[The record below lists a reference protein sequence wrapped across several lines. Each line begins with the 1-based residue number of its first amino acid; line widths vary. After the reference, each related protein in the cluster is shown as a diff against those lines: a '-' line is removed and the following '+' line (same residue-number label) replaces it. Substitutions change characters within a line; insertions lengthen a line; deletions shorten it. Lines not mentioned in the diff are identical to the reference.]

1 MRAKQI
7 IIPFIDKLDSLDI
20 AAVSDLLETEVAKH
34 AISHVNWKEKFPY
47 HPLTAFSAAHSN
59 NYIYVDFFTRCNY
72 LRAVNYKNNSP
83 VSQDSCV
90 EFFVRPAVGL
100 GYINFEFNASGILL
114 AQHITDR
121 RRRPGTDDARPL
133 TEEEIAGIRIY
144 HSLPDRVEPEIP
156 EETRYEVGFF
166 LPFELFEKIQHAP
179 IPVSGT
185 VWRGNVY
192 KCGDQTSHP
201 HWASWRPVRRVNFHE
216 PDCFDIL
223 EFE

>member
-20 AAVSDLLETEVAKH
+20 AAVSDLLEAEVAKH

-90 EFFVRPAVGL
+90 EFFLQLPDSEE
-100 GYINFEFNASGILL
+100 YWNFEFNCIGTALAARRTSRSDAEHFSPEKMARIKRYASAGNKPFREMEGLFSWELL
-114 AQHITDR
+114 VAIPFDLVGLDGEHLPEAVAANFYKCAD
-121 RRRPGTDDARPL
+121 GS
-133 TEEEIAGIRIY
+133 
-144 HSLPDRVEPEIP
+144 SLPH
-156 EETRYEVGFF
+156 Y
-166 LPFELFEKIQHAP
+166 LSWSP
-179 IPVSGT
+179 IPVE
-185 VWRGNVY
+185 
-192 KCGDQTSHP
+192 KPDFH
-201 HWASWRPVRRVNFHE
+201 RPEYFGELRFK
-216 PDCFDIL
+216 
-223 EFE
+223 

>member
-1 MRAKQI
+1 MGYLIHRALAA
-7 IIPFIDKLDSLDI
+7 PDLSAGFDSGD
-20 AAVSDLLETEVAKH
+20 
-34 AISHVNWKEKFPY
+34 WKECGTIRVACFRPEGSGHQPETRFKLQY
-47 HPLTAFSAAHSN
+47 DDRGLYGLFS
-59 NYIYVDFFTRCNY
+59 VRDRFVRCVAE
-72 LRAVNYKNNSP
+72 RFQDMVCC
-83 VSQDSCV
+83 DSCV

>member
-1 MRAKQI
+1 MGYLIHQAPVPPSLQAG
-7 IIPFIDKLDSLDI
+7 FDSGD
-20 AAVSDLLETEVAKH
+20 
-34 AISHVNWKEKFPY
+34 WKECGTIRVACFRPEGSGHQPETRFKLQY
-47 HPLTAFSAAHSN
+47 DARGLYGLFS
-59 NYIYVDFFTRCNY
+59 VRDRFVRCVAE
-72 LRAVNYKNNSP
+72 RFQDMVCC
-83 VSQDSCV
+83 DSCV

>member
-1 MRAKQI
+1 MGYLIHRAPVPPSLQAG
-7 IIPFIDKLDSLDI
+7 FDSGD
-20 AAVSDLLETEVAKH
+20 
-34 AISHVNWKEKFPY
+34 WKECGPIRVACFRPEGSGHQPETRFKLQY
-47 HPLTAFSAAHSN
+47 DDRGLYGLFS
-59 NYIYVDFFTRCNY
+59 VRDRFVRCVAE
-72 LRAVNYKNNSP
+72 RFQDMVCC
-83 VSQDSCV
+83 DSCV

-133 TEEEIAGIRIY
+133 TEEEIAGIRIC

>member
-1 MRAKQI
+1 MGYLIHRAPVPPSLQAG
-7 IIPFIDKLDSLDI
+7 FDSGD
-20 AAVSDLLETEVAKH
+20 
-34 AISHVNWKEKFPY
+34 WKECGTIRVACFRPEGSGHQPETRFKLQY
-47 HPLTAFSAAHSN
+47 DDRGLYGLFS
-59 NYIYVDFFTRCNY
+59 VRDRFVRCVAE
-72 LRAVNYKNNSP
+72 RFQDMVCC
-83 VSQDSCV
+83 DSCV

-144 HSLPDRVEPEIP
+144 RSLPDRVEPEIP

-192 KCGDQTSHP
+192 KCGDQPSHP

>member
-1 MRAKQI
+1 MGYLIHRAPVPPSLQAG
-7 IIPFIDKLDSLDI
+7 FDSGD
-20 AAVSDLLETEVAKH
+20 
-34 AISHVNWKEKFPY
+34 WKECGTIRVACFRPEGSGHQPETRFKLQY
-47 HPLTAFSAAHSN
+47 DDRGLYGLFS
-59 NYIYVDFFTRCNY
+59 VRDRFVRCVAE
-72 LRAVNYKNNSP
+72 RFQDMVCC
-83 VSQDSCV
+83 DSCV

-144 HSLPDRVEPEIP
+144 HPPPDRVEPEIP
-156 EETRYEVGFF
+156 EEPRCEVGFF
-166 LPFELFEKIQHAP
+166 LPLELFEKIQHAP